1 MADDP
6 ITVAKDITVA
16 ILPRLAKLEGKASK
30 NVDLGEAAGDVFRGV
45 YKQVLQAVAEANRPP
60 GEKS

>member
-6 ITVAKDITVA
+6 LTIAKDITVA

-30 NVDLGEAAGDVFRGV
+30 NADLGEAAGDVFRGV
-45 YKQVLQAVAEANRPP
+45 YKQVLQAVAEANRAPA
-60 GEKS
+60 EKS